1 MFKKARAGGYARG
14 RYREGLRSWRK
25 QNRWLFALIA
35 GPFVIAGIAVGIA
48 TGDFLPWLGGLCAG
62 GFLALWVVLR
72 DTPPRYVEQWL
83 DGAEGERKTE
93 KALRPFERAG
103 WSVVH
108 DVQRSYGNYDHVAV
122 GRPGVYLLETKK
134 LQGVV
139 EIRDGVP
146 HLSRRHDPES
156 RPEEFDRIPRRA
168 RSAAASLK
176 REIEQ
181 RTGYRTWVQAVV
193 VFWADFPE
201 GLVEVDRCVF
211 IHGSRLSA
219 WMESRPNR
227 LTPAQTEEVAAGVAE
242 IVKDAAGDDQARD
255 TAEPTL
261 A

>member
-1 MFKKARAGGYARG
+1 MFNKTKAGGYAKR

-25 QNRWLFALIA
+25 QNRWLFASIT
-35 GPFVIAGIAVGIA
+35 GPFVIGGVAIGIAA
-48 TGDFLPWLGGLCAG
+48 GDFLPWFGGLCAG

-72 DTPPRYVEQWL
+72 DTPPRYVEKWH

-93 KALRPFERAG
+93 KVLRPFERAG

-108 DVQRSYGNYDHVAV
+108 DVQRGYGNYDHVAV

-134 LQGVV
+134 LQGIV

-146 HLSRRHDPES
+146 HLSRRHDAETWV
-156 RPEEFDRIPRRA
+156 FDRMPGQA

-176 REIEQ
+176 REIEL

-201 GLVEVDRCVF
+201 GLVEFDRCVF

-219 WMESRPNR
+219 WMESRANR
-227 LTPAQTEEVAAGVAE
+227 LTPEQTEEVAAGVAE
-242 IVKDAAGDDQARD
+242 IVRDAASDDQARD
-255 TAEPTL
+255 AAEPTL